1 MKVAILDPKVILVR
15 RSDSILRIDA
25 THAVGELDA
34 HNFITS
40 LIDQTDAI
48 SILGVI

>member
-15 RSDSILRIDA
+15 RSDGILRIDA
-25 THAVGELDA
+25 THAVSELDSD
-34 HNFITS
+34 NFITS
-40 LIDQTDAI
+40 LIDQMDAI